1 VNLGL
6 DGRKALVT
14 AAAQGIG
21 EAVVRQLAQSGAT
34 VVAVDASGERLI
46 RACQD
51 LPQVTPVCGDLTSA
65 EFVQALA
72 AAHPDTGI
80 LVNVVGYVHH
90 GTILD
95 CDEAA
100 WQRSIDLNM
109 TTMYRLTRA
118 VLPGMLE
125 RGGGRIINV
134 ASVVSTL
141 KAVPNRFA
149 YAATKGAVI
158 ALTKSVA
165 ADFVRQGIRCNAI
178 CPGTIDT
185 PSLHER
191 LAASGD
197 YAANLQAFLQR
208 QPLGRFGR
216 ASEVAAMALYLAS
229 DASDFV
235 TGAVMVCDGG
245 MTL

>member
-1 VNLGL
+1 MSFSL

-21 EAVVRQLAQSGAT
+21 EAVVRQLALAGAA
-34 VVAVDASGERLI
+34 VVAVDANGERL
-46 RACQD
+46 AQGFPD
-51 LPQVTPVCGDLTSA
+51 LPQVACVCGDLTDA
-65 EFVQALA
+65 DFVKVLA
-72 AAHPDTGI
+72 GAHSDSGI

-95 CDEAA
+95 CDEAD
-100 WQRSIDLNM
+100 WQRSIDLNI

-118 VLPGMLE
+118 MLPGMLA
-125 RGGGRIINV
+125 RGSGRIINL

-149 YAATKGAVI
+149 YATTKGAVI

-197 YAANLQAFLQR
+197 YAANLQAFQHR
-208 QPLGRFGR
+208 QPLGRFGQ
-216 ASEVAAMALYLAS
+216 ASEVAAMAHYLAS

>member
-1 VNLGL
+1 LNAILA
-6 DGRKALVT
+6 GRKVLVT

-21 EAVVRQLAQSGAT
+21 QAIVRQFADAGAA
-34 VVAVDASGERLI
+34 VVAVDANAELLDQ
-46 RACQD
+46 ACRGMP
-51 LPQVTPVCGDLTSA
+51 LVKSVHGDLTRA
-65 EFVQALA
+65 DFVQALA

-80 LVNVVGYVHH
+80 LMNVVGYVHH
-90 GTILD
+90 GSILD

-100 WQRSIDLNM
+100 WHRSIDINM

-118 VLPGMLE
+118 MLPSMLA
-125 RGGGRIINV
+125 RGVGRIINI

-158 ALTKSVA
+158 AMTRSIA

-178 CPGTIDT
+178 CPGTVDT

-191 LAASGD
+191 LAGNGD

-208 QPLGRFGR
+208 QPLGRFGQ
-216 ASEVAAMALYLAS
+216 ASEIAAMALYLAS
-229 DASDFV
+229 DAADFV

>member
-1 VNLGL
+1 MHFDLA
-6 DGRKALVT
+6 GRKALVT

-21 EAVVRQLAQSGAT
+21 AAVTREFARAGAA
-34 VVAVDASGERLI
+34 VIAVDANEERL
-46 RACQD
+46 RQS
-51 LPQVTPVCGDLTSA
+51 CGDLNMVTPA
-65 EFVQALA
+65 CGDLA
-72 AAHPDTGI
+72 RADFIQELATLHPDVDI

-95 CDEAA
+95 CDELA

-109 TTMYRLTRA
+109 TTMYRLMRA
-118 VLPGMLE
+118 LVPCMLT

-165 ADFVRQGIRCNAI
+165 ADFVSRGIRCNAI

-197 YAANLQAFLQR
+197 YAGNLQAFQQR

-216 ASEVAAMALYLAS
+216 ADEVAAMALYLAS
-229 DASDFV
+229 DAADFV